1 MKKVIKWGAFLVI
14 GFIILSALMNSEEPK
29 TTEPSTTVEG
39 KEEKETTKPKAVA
52 KPAVKKVIPKVG
64 DQVNVGKLTYTVN
77 DVKQVATLSNV
88 LGEKKTSGQFL
99 VVDVTILN
107 RDKEERFVD
116 SEMFKVKV
124 GDTEYSADAE
134 LDSYANDGG
143 LGFFLETINP
153 NIEKQGKIVFEL
165 PKNAKGYVLE
175 VSSGFGWA
183 GGESKQITL

>member
-29 TTEPSTTVEG
+29 TAEPETTVEG

-64 DQVNVGKLTYTVN
+64 DQVKVGKLTYTVN

-165 PKNAKGYVLE
+165 PKNANGYVLE
-175 VSSGFGWA
+175 VSSGFGWS
-183 GGESKQITL
+183 GGESKQIKL

>member
-29 TTEPSTTVEG
+29 TAEPGTTVEVQDA
-39 KEEKETTKPKAVA
+39 KDTTKTKT
-52 KPAVKKVIPKVG
+52 KPAVKKVVPKIG
-64 DQVNVGKLTYTVN
+64 DQVKVGKLTYTVN

>member
-14 GFIILSALMNSEEPK
+14 GFIILSALLNSEEPK
-29 TTEPSTTVEG
+29 TAEPETTVEG

-77 DVKQVATLSNV
+77 DVKQVATLSNA

-124 GDTEYSADAE
+124 DDTEYSADAE
-134 LDSYANDGG
+134 LGSYANEGG

-183 GGESKQITL
+183 GGESKQIKL